1 MKIHD
6 RLTYDADQQQFELI
20 MGLFDSLKKAAG
32 AKPSVIAPIVQPEAP
47 KAKPTPPVP
56 ASQPQSSMSAS
67 GCTRRLLFVGCD
79 ELWLGQ
85 VERDLAC
92 LQTKWQ
98 CSRATDSTQAMEKW
112 AAGSFDTL
120 VLESKTPDGAKLL
133 KALEKEL
140 AQSICLVRCQNLDRA
155 TSALWKGTGA
165 TLVAEDVD
173 ATALISTVKRG
184 ARIQDWMADS
194 AIKQLVS
201 QIRKLPAQ
209 PKLHTQV
216 TDELKSE
223 NGSMDVVGKLISQ
236 EPVMSAKILQV
247 VNSAFFGLTREVSD
261 TTESV
266 MVLGAER
273 IKALILLAGVFSQYA
288 AAKCP
293 GFSPEPVWGHSIQV
307 GAFSRAIA
315 LAETKNARTAEA
327 AFTAGLLHDI
337 GKLVLAGNLPEM
349 YDTVQKLKASK
360 KITTREA
367 ELEILGTTHAE
378 LGACLLA
385 TWGLP
390 LPILEAL
397 AWHHEPARS
406 DEQGFTI
413 LAAVHAANVFAQ
425 ESAAGDAPRDQID
438 IVYLQQAGLGDCRNR
453 WREYCGLEPRQED
466 SAEEQLR
473 RRHESKVNQF

>member
-1 MKIHD
+1 
-6 RLTYDADQQQFELI
+6 

-32 AKPSVIAPIVQPEAP
+32 AKPSAAAVLPEPP
-47 KAKPTPPVP
+47 KARPAPAPPAGQPHSSP
-56 ASQPQSSMSAS
+56 AAS
-67 GCTRRLLFVGCD
+67 GGTRRLLFVGCD
-79 ELWLGQ
+79 DLWLGQ
-85 VERDLAC
+85 IERDMAC
-92 LQTKWQ
+92 LQSKWQ
-98 CSRATDSTQAMEKW
+98 CSRAADCTQAVEKW

-120 VLESKTPDGAKLL
+120 ILEGKTADGAKLL
-133 KALEKEL
+133 KTLEKEL
-140 AQSICLVRCQNLDRA
+140 AQSICLVRCQTLDRA

-165 TLVAEDVD
+165 ALVAEDTD
-173 ATALISTVKRG
+173 ATTLISTVKRG
-184 ARIQDWMADS
+184 ARIQGWMADT

-209 PKLHTQV
+209 PKLHTLV

-236 EPVMSAKILQV
+236 EPIMSAKIMQV
-247 VNSAFFGLTREVSD
+247 VNSAFFGLTREISD
-261 TTESV
+261 ATESV

-273 IKALILLAGVFSQYA
+273 IKALILLAGVFSQYSS
-288 AAKCP
+288 AKCP

-307 GAFSRAIA
+307 GAFARAIA
-315 LAETKNARTAEA
+315 LAETKNPRSAEA

-349 YDTVQKLKASK
+349 YDTVQRLKASK
-360 KITTREA
+360 KITSREA
-367 ELEILGTTHAE
+367 ELEILGTSHAE

-406 DEQGFTI
+406 DEQGFTL

-425 ESAAGDAPRDQID
+425 ESAGGDAPRDHID

-453 WREYCGLEPRQED
+453 WREYCGLEPQQED
-466 SAEEQLR
+466 SAEDQLR
-473 RRHESKVNQF
+473 RRREAKAN